1 MLRAVPV
8 FINTF
13 PLTVANK
20 SWNYL
25 HSFKK
30 MKATAVRMQRRNVA
44 WHMVN
49 AVHL

>member
-13 PLTVANK
+13 AVTVANK
-20 SWNYL
+20 SWSYL

-30 MKATAVRMQRRNVA
+30 TKATAVRMQRRNVS
-44 WHMVN
+44 WRMVN